1 MNNLK
6 KNRLNKLNKLLM
18 EQERPSSMK
27 RAAAR
32 RSRGDTKQS
41 PQSVEKSN
49 LLDKVEGLLAIRGGK
64 EVLKKALEKAGVKVG
79 KDQVKKSFLRRAIQ
93 SLGPRALI
101 KFAGDIAT
109 FQTLSAEVG
118 LGATAAGAGAGITTA
133 AIGGAILA
141 GTAAGTAI
149 GYGLNKAFTAA
160 DLKGE
165 VEERIT
171 KARKNLDYAKA
182 ELDIYCKGRGSLCG
196 DDVKCSGKPG
206 GYVYET
212 AEGLGIGA
220 GRELFGVPGFRKF
233 KQLAYQFHSNDGAVM
248 IGLAAAL
255 ASHDLKNDKIVLPNK
270 ENKLKVAKFKPGAA
284 SKQYEKCIKKWITG
298 SKVMINSVRK
308 LGLGDAYESLRL
320 VYGLKAFPV
329 DLPDKKPGASPTP
342 DSGKGPRKCDN
353 YPITKGCVGDPVGN
367 LIYIAVGGTKSGPD
381 MAADSTNEF
390 NQTEVEKLIDA
401 GVLNDKAIKLV
412 SQILKAEGALDVL
425 KTWKANNYTIKSG
438 DKVDRWFDVT
448 ASRKGMTENLDFYRK
463 LKKSKSDKLANI
475 LMEGIK

>member
-1 MNNLK
+1 M
-6 KNRLNKLNKLLM
+6 NKLQQQKLIKLNELLM
-18 EQERPSSMK
+18 EQERPASMR

-41 PQSVEKSN
+41 PQSVEKSD
-49 LLDKVEGLLAIRGGK
+49 LLDKAEALLALKGGQ
-64 EVLKKALEKAGVKVG
+64 EVLKKALKKAGVKVG
-79 KDQVKKSFLRRAIQ
+79 KDQVKKSFLRRTIQ
-93 SLGPRALI
+93 RLGPRALI
-101 KFAGDIAT
+101 ALAGDIAA
-109 FQTLSAEVG
+109 FQALSAEAG
-118 LGATAAGAGAGITTA
+118 ILATAGAAGAGLTTA
-133 AIGGAILA
+133 AVGAAIVA

-171 KARKNLDYAKA
+171 KAKKDLDYAKA
-182 ELDIYCKGRGSLCG
+182 ELDIYCKGQGSLCG

-255 ASHDLKNDKIVLPNK
+255 TFHDLKNDKIVLPNK

-298 SKVMINSVRK
+298 SNVMINSVGK

-329 DLPDKKPGASPTP
+329 DLPDEKKTGTP
-342 DSGKGPRKCDN
+342 KGPTKGKCDKM
-353 YPITKGCVGDPVGN
+353 PITKGCTGAAVSN
-367 LIYIAVGGTKSGPD
+367 MIHIIAYGTKTGIEQD
-381 MAADSTNEF
+381 QNKVETLKKK
-390 NQTEVEKLIDA
+390 QT
-401 GVLNDKAIKLV
+401 
-412 SQILKAEGALDVL
+412 LDDE
-425 KTWKANNYTIKSG
+425 TIKFIETILSK
-438 DKVDRWFDVT
+438 D
-448 ASRKGMTENLDFYRK
+448 APEILAK
-463 LKKSKSDKLANI
+463 LKKNNFRVNPEDAISKWFDETSSKFGLMAENKNSLNESTDFYKKISSKRNKLLQQK
-475 LMEGIK
+475 LMEQIK